1 MRLNTQ
7 ETFYHRADDT
17 FSSHLFANQL
27 SHFVSNLEKK
37 PGQRPILFL
46 CIGSDR
52 VTGDSL
58 GPVIGYKLNKLC
70 GREVTIIGSL
80 EHPVHAVNLIQ
91 TLHWISLRKDK
102 PILVAIDASIGMTE
116 HVGYITLS
124 NRPLKPGQA
133 VDKDLPAVGHISI
146 TGIVS
151 SRQDKTLFP
160 LHNTSLSLIM
170 NLADCICNGISRF
183 CYTHF

>member
-1 MRLNTQ
+1 M
-7 ETFYHRADDT
+7 
-17 FSSHLFANQL
+17 
-27 SHFVSNLEKK
+27 
-37 PGQRPILFL
+37 
-46 CIGSDR
+46 
-52 VTGDSL
+52 TGDSL

-133 VDKDLPAVGHISI
+133 VDKDLQPLDI
-146 TGIVS
+146 
-151 SRQDKTLFP
+151 FP
-160 LHNTSLSLIM
+160 LPELSAAGRIHPFFL
-170 NLADCICNGISRF
+170 
-183 CYTHF
+183 YTIPACPLL